1 MNPVTVVVTVV
12 AVLGLV
18 AWFDARLLTDLART
32 PDRDL
37 RYLTRQQ
44 WAVVIVLSFP
54 IGPFLY
60 LAYAKGPRRYV

>member
-1 MNPVTVVVTVV
+1 MNPVTLVLTVG

-32 PDRDL
+32 PERNL
-37 RYLTRQQ
+37 RYLTRVQ
-44 WAVVIVLSFP
+44 WAVVIIASFP
-54 IGPFLY
+54 IGPILY